1 MNDVNLMQREYTPED
16 LLTMPDGKNF
26 ELVDGRLVE
35 RHRTTPPPQGEDHMG
50 FLADLIAVRLL
61 QRLANFCDEHPLGWV
76 LIPSSGGFQGLTGSA
91 RRVRKPDVAFV
102 RYGRFPD
109 EQVPLGY
116 AHLAPDLAAE
126 VVSPNDTY
134 EEVSEKIEEY
144 LRAGVRLVWV
154 ISPRNHT
161 IHMYRANGS
170 AQVLRESDELNG
182 EDVVPGFR
190 CPVRDLFPQPRAAS
204 DGNGAPAA
212 T

>member
-1 MNDVNLMQREYTPED
+1 MNGNLMQREYTPED
-16 LLTMPDGKNF
+16 LLMMPDGKNF
-26 ELVDGRLVE
+26 ELVDGQLVE

-50 FLADLIAVRLL
+50 FLADQIAVRLL

-76 LIPSSGGFQGLTGSA
+76 LMPSSGGFQGFPHSP
-91 RRVRKPDVAFV
+91 RRICKPDVAFV

-109 EQVPLGY
+109 EQLPPGN
-116 AHLAPDLAAE
+116 AQLAPDLAAE
-126 VVSPNDTY
+126 VVSPNDVY
-134 EEVSEKIEEY
+134 EDVIEKIEEY

-161 IHMYRANGS
+161 IHVYRANRS
-170 AQVLRESDELNG
+170 AHVLRENDELDG

-204 DGNGAPAA
+204 DDNG
-212 T
+212 TTTET

>member
-1 MNDVNLMQREYTPED
+1 MNVELMQREYTPED

-35 RHRTTPPPQGEDHMG
+35 RHRTTPAPQGEEYMG
-50 FLADLIAVRLL
+50 FLADQIAVRLL

-76 LIPSSGGFQGLTGSA
+76 LMPSSGGFQGFPGSS

-109 EQVPLGY
+109 EQLPPGN
-116 AHLAPDLAAE
+116 ASLAPDLAAE

-134 EEVSEKIEEY
+134 EEVDEKIEEY
-144 LRAGVRLVWV
+144 LRAGVRLVWI
-154 ISPRNHT
+154 ISPKNHT
-161 IHMYRANGS
+161 IRIHRVNGS
-170 AQVLRESDELNG
+170 SQSLRENDALDG

-190 CPVRDLFPQPRAAS
+190 CPVPDLFPQSP
-204 DGNGAPAA
+204 PAA
-212 T
+212 TASNGSTAT